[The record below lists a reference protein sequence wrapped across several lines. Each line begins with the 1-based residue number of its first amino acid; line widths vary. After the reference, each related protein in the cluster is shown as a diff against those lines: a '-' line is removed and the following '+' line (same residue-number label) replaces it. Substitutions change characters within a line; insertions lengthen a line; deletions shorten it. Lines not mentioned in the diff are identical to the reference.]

1 MAVAKKSLKNLKPI
15 KPGEVRNPKGKPKGA
30 MNSKTVIRRFL
41 EMDAVVIN
49 PKTQKKVVLK
59 GLKGEPITY
68 MEAIIIRMIQRA
80 MKGDTTAFNAI
91 LDRMEGKPKQTTDLN
106 VPTGAVVMIGGEKV
120 DDE

>member
-1 MAVAKKSLKNLKPI
+1 MGNPKPNIKGLKPI

-30 MNSKTVIRRFL
+30 MNSKTIIRRFL
-41 EMDAVVIN
+41 ELDAVATN
-49 PKTQKKVVLK
+49 PNTKKKVALK

-91 LDRMEGKPKQTTDLN
+91 LDRMEGKPKQTTDITL
-106 VPTGAVVMIGGEKV
+106 PTGAVVMIGGQKV
-120 DDE
+120 DDK